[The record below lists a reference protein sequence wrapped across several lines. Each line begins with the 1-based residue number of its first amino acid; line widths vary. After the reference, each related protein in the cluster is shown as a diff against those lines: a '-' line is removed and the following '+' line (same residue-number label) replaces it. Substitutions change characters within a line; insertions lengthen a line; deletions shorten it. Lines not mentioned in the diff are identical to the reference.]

1 MQVPKKIRKQIK
13 EYEAAGFH
21 VIDWEPA
28 AGSHFKVNFA
38 EFPERMVLTA
48 STLEPRAIK
57 NNIAMFKRMARQL
70 ENT

>member
-1 MQVPKKIRKQIK
+1 MQVPKNLRKQIK
-13 EYEAAGFH
+13 QYEAAGFH
-21 VIDWEPA
+21 VIDLAPA

-48 STLEPRAIK
+48 SALETRAIK
-57 NNIAMFKRMARQL
+57 NNIAMFKRMAKQL

>member
-21 VIDWEPA
+21 VTDLERA
-28 AGSHFKVNFA
+28 AGSHYKANFA
-38 EFPERMVLTA
+38 EFPERIVLTA
-48 STLEPRAIK
+48 SQIESRAIK